1 MITDIIKSSGISED
15 QALERFALLTLNLN
29 EFVFLD

>member
-1 MITDIIKSSGISED
+1 MEDIKKRAGLNDD

-29 EFVFLD
+29 EFVYLD

>member
-1 MITDIIKSSGISED
+1 MINDIKKSSGISDE